1 MKAKQKP
8 VYAQAKMGAH
18 EIIKDGS
25 CVNQNAVKE
34 NMEAL
39 NNYLF
44 REKMNRKKKQGESQ
58 TKFHWQPQ

>member
-1 MKAKQKP
+1 MLRQKW
-8 VYAQAKMGAH
+8 ARCAH
-18 EIIKDGS
+18 EIIKDRS

-44 REKMNRKKKQGESQ
+44 REKMNRKKKQGERQ

>member
-8 VYAQAKMGAH
+8 VYAQAK
-18 EIIKDGS
+18 IIKDGS

-44 REKMNRKKKQGESQ
+44 REKMNRKKKQGERQ